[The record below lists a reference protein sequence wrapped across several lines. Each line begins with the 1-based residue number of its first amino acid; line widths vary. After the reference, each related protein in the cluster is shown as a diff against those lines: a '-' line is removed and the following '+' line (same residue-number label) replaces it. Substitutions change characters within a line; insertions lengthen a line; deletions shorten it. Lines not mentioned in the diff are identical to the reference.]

1 MEAEGFDFRKFAFVP
16 GSCIGH
22 YDESFSECSDKCR
35 RSKACRRLT
44 RKVSVDLSETR
55 LTGKRKIAFE
65 TALEER
71 MSFKT
76 DWAAVS
82 KIVEEHG
89 GMNKKK
95 GTGRK

>member
-44 RKVSVDLSETR
+44 RKVSVDLSER
-55 LTGKRKIAFE
+55 E
-65 TALEER
+65 
-71 MSFKT
+71 
-76 DWAAVS
+76 
-82 KIVEEHG
+82 
-89 GMNKKK
+89 GMNSNKLKYDK
-95 GTGRK
+95 FRYRNARFLVK